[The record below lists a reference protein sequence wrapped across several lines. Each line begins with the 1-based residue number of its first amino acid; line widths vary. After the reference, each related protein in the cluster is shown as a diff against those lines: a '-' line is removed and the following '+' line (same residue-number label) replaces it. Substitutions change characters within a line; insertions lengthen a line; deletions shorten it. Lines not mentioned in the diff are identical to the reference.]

1 MHQQQQQQQPAGKP
15 RTLATLVS
23 RVSSSLGSFV
33 VCGENKTKM
42 GRKKR
47 ASPALGGAP
56 QNAPND
62 NKKPKSEESYPV
74 KKYRPERHYAAMDAF
89 VKYTKAHRM
98 TDAKY
103 LRWHKGVTPE
113 KPFVF
118 STRVGGVDLGWGR
131 GKTREA
137 AMDAA
142 CRAAFALVSAH
153 GYNHFQVDEDCLTTE
168 PVDVLPPPPPPPPP
182 MGAAPLPP
190 GLPPLPPGYAPPLP
204 PGIPPPGLPPPPLP
218 VAPPPPA
225 SDLIPQAKAMEATLA
240 VASSLS
246 ASASATTQA
255 VSKEQASAP
264 VSLSLT
270 QEPNKK
276 KLKGGLTL
284 VFDAES
290 DSTEDLCMEER
301 RASLSRYQKLLQKAI
316 SSGST

>member
-1 MHQQQQQQQPAGKP
+1 
-15 RTLATLVS
+15 
-23 RVSSSLGSFV
+23 
-33 VCGENKTKM
+33 M

-47 ASPALGGAP
+47 ASPAMPGA
-56 QNAPND
+56 QLNGSD
-62 NKKPKSEESYPV
+62 QKKQKQHEESYPV

-153 GYNHFQVDEDCLTTE
+153 GYNNFPVDEDCLTTE
-168 PVDVLPPPPPPPPP
+168 PVDVLPPPPQPPPPT
-182 MGAAPLPP
+182 MAG

-204 PGIPPPGLPPPPLP
+204 PGVPPPVVPPPPLP

-225 SDLIPQAKAMEATLA
+225 SDLIPQARVMEASLP

-246 ASASATTQA
+246 AIASATTQA
-255 VSKEQASAP
+255 VSKGDQVGAAP

-270 QEPNKK
+270 AQEQNKK

-290 DSTEDLCMEER
+290 DSPEDLCMEER
-301 RASLSRYQKLLQKAI
+301 RASLGRYQKLLPKAVN
-316 SSGST
+316 GS

>member
-1 MHQQQQQQQPAGKP
+1 
-15 RTLATLVS
+15 
-23 RVSSSLGSFV
+23 
-33 VCGENKTKM
+33 M

-47 ASPALGGAP
+47 ASPAMGGP
-56 QNAPND
+56 QSGPDQKRQKQQN
-62 NKKPKSEESYPV
+62 EESYPV
-74 KKYRPERHYAAMDAF
+74 KKYRPDRHYAAMDAF
-89 VKYTKAHRM
+89 AKYTKAHRM

-103 LRWHKGVTPE
+103 LRWHKGVTEE
-113 KPFVF
+113 KPYVF
-118 STRVGGVDLGWGR
+118 STRVGGVDLGYGR

-153 GYNHFQVDEDCLTTE
+153 GYNHFPVDEDCLTTE

-182 MGAAPLPP
+182 A

-204 PGIPPPGLPPPPLP
+204 PGVPPPVVPPPPLP
-218 VAPPPPA
+218 VAPPPLA
-225 SDLIPQAKAMEATLA
+225 SDLIPQAKVLEASLPI
-240 VASSLS
+240 ASSLS

-255 VSKEQASAP
+255 VSKEHASAP
-264 VSLSLT
+264 VSLTLT

-290 DSTEDLCMEER
+290 DSVDDLCMEER
-301 RASLSRYQKLLQKAI
+301 RASLGRYQKVLQKAV
-316 SSGST
+316 SSS

>member
-1 MHQQQQQQQPAGKP
+1 
-15 RTLATLVS
+15 
-23 RVSSSLGSFV
+23 
-33 VCGENKTKM
+33 M

-47 ASPALGGAP
+47 ASPAMGTAP
-56 QNAPND
+56 QD
-62 NKKPKSEESYPV
+62 NKKQKNEESYPV

-103 LRWHKGVTPE
+103 FRWYKGVTPE

-153 GYNHFQVDEDCLTTE
+153 GYNNFQVDEDCLTTE
-168 PVDVLPPPPPPPPP
+168 PVDVLPPPPPPPPL
-182 MGAAPLPP
+182 GAAPLPP

-204 PGIPPPGLPPPPLP
+204 PVGVPPPPVP
-218 VAPPPPA
+218 PAVPPPPA
-225 SDLIPQAKAMEATLA
+225 SDLIPQAKAMPSTLP

-246 ASASATTQA
+246 ASATATTQA
-255 VSKEQASAP
+255 ISKEQASAP
-264 VSLSLT
+264 VSLTLSTT
-270 QEPNKK
+270 QESNKK

-290 DSTEDLCMEER
+290 DSTDDLCMEER
-301 RASLSRYQKLLQKAI
+301 RASLGRYQKLLQQAV
-316 SSGST
+316 SVGNS

>member
-1 MHQQQQQQQPAGKP
+1 
-15 RTLATLVS
+15 
-23 RVSSSLGSFV
+23 
-33 VCGENKTKM
+33 M

-47 ASPALGGAP
+47 ASPALGNAGGAP
-56 QNAPND
+56 A
-62 NKKPKSEESYPV
+62 KKQKEESYPV

-98 TDAKY
+98 SDAKY
-103 LRWHKGVTPE
+103 LRWHKGETPE

-118 STRVGGVDLGWGR
+118 STRVGGTDLGWGR

-153 GYNHFQVDEDCLTTE
+153 GYNNFQVDEDCLTTE
-168 PVDVLPPPPPPPPP
+168 PQDVLPPPPPPPPP
-182 MGAAPLPP
+182 MGGVMPLPP
-190 GLPPLPPGYAPPLP
+190 GLPPLPPGYPPPIP
-204 PGIPPPGLPPPPLP
+204 PGVPPPPLP
-218 VAPPPPA
+218 VALPPPA
-225 SDLIPQAKAMEATLA
+225 SDLIPQAKAMEASLA

-255 VSKEQASAP
+255 VPKEQASAP
-264 VSLSLT
+264 VSLTLT

-290 DSTEDLCMEER
+290 DSTDDLSMEER
-301 RASLSRYQKLLQKAI
+301 RASVGRYQKLLQKAI
-316 SSGST
+316 SGSGS

>member
-1 MHQQQQQQQPAGKP
+1 
-15 RTLATLVS
+15 
-23 RVSSSLGSFV
+23 
-33 VCGENKTKM
+33 M

-47 ASPALGGAP
+47 ASPAMPGAQAQ
-56 QNAPND
+56 QNGPD
-62 NKKPKSEESYPV
+62 QKKQKQQEESYPV
-74 KKYRPERHYAAMDAF
+74 KKYRPDRHYAAMDAF

-153 GYNHFQVDEDCLTTE
+153 GYNNFPVDEDCLTTE
-168 PVDVLPPPPPPPPP
+168 PVDVLPPPPQPPPPTLA
-182 MGAAPLPP
+182 G

-204 PGIPPPGLPPPPLP
+204 PGVPPAVVPPPPLP
-218 VAPPPPA
+218 VVPPPPA
-225 SDLIPQAKAMEATLA
+225 SDLIPQARVMEASLP

-255 VSKEQASAP
+255 VSKGDQVGAAP

-270 QEPNKK
+270 AQEQNKK

-290 DSTEDLCMEER
+290 DSPEDLCMEER
-301 RASLSRYQKLLQKAI
+301 RASLGRYQKLLPKAVN
-316 SSGST
+316 GS

>member
-1 MHQQQQQQQPAGKP
+1 
-15 RTLATLVS
+15 
-23 RVSSSLGSFV
+23 
-33 VCGENKTKM
+33 M

-47 ASPALGGAP
+47 ASPAFEA
-56 QNAPND
+56 APNGGGPN
-62 NKKPKSEESYPV
+62 NKKQKTEESYPV
-74 KKYRPERHYAAMDAF
+74 KKYRPERHFAAMDAF

-168 PVDVLPPPPPPPPP
+168 PVDVLPPPPPPPPV
-182 MGAAPLPP
+182 APLPP
-190 GLPPLPPGYAPPLP
+190 GPPGLPPLPSGLPPLPPGYPPPLP
-204 PGIPPPGLPPPPLP
+204 GAIPPPPLP
-218 VAPPPPA
+218 VVPPPPA
-225 SDLIPQAKAMEATLA
+225 SDLIPQVSAQAMPSTIP

-255 VSKEQASAP
+255 VPADQASVP

-290 DSTEDLCMEER
+290 DSTDDLCMEER
-301 RASLSRYQKLLQKAI
+301 RALLGRYQKLLQQA
-316 SSGST
+316 GSQR